1 MTQIIL
7 SVYNLC
13 LRWHE
18 KNFSSAC
25 TRSSII
31 CILILLGLNNWNS
44 AISYSGNFNTLLVLC
59 VWASYMHIYYLES
72 WGKIC
77 HVLNFVA
84 MVYSYTK
91 IIICKHMWSYPL
103 KPASQYLAVQHCK
116 KGIKIKLF
124 KFIVFFL
131 CLLNLTMHTTFFK
144 K

>member
-31 CILILLGLNNWNS
+31 CILILLGLNDWNS

-77 HVLNFVA
+77 QFWTLLQLSIHIRKWSFAN
-84 MVYSYTK
+84 
-91 IIICKHMWSYPL
+91 ICDLILWNPHHN
-103 KPASQYLAVQHCK
+103 YLAVQHCK

-124 KFIVFFL
+124 KFIVFFSVFIKF
-131 CLLNLTMHTTFFK
+131 NDAYNIF
-144 K
+144 